1 MKQTCTAKKRRK
13 GKGKGKG
20 KGPVNT
26 LMQLV
31 PATGMQPKPSAHRPP
46 FHTSPSLHGTHCSGA
61 RPRREDTP
69 GRRNQSRCRGPPCD
83 HTARVLPVIIQLHAA
98 SAVEPEKSIISEMG
112 VKISNCSK
120 DLMGGGSRRVGFVP
134 SPFECWEQNA
144 SQIKIVGAILN
155 KGSRCYK
162 QCDVYWLRLERR
174 TVVRAACWWY
184 WTRRRQLR
192 HRVHLHGRA
201 RECL

>member
-1 MKQTCTAKKRRK
+1 MKQTRTAKKRR
-13 GKGKGKG
+13 KGKGKG

-83 HTARVLPVIIQLHAA
+83 HTARVLPVIIQSGSSLWPYSPGPPCDHTARVLPVTIQLHAA

-112 VKISNCSK
+112 VKMSNCSK
-120 DLMGGGSRRVGFVP
+120 DLMGGGRDVLVLYLAPSSAGSKTHLKSRLLVP
-134 SPFECWEQNA
+134 F
-144 SQIKIVGAILN
+144 
-155 KGSRCYK
+155 
-162 QCDVYWLRLERR
+162 
-174 TVVRAACWWY
+174 
-184 WTRRRQLR
+184 
-192 HRVHLHGRA
+192 
-201 RECL
+201 